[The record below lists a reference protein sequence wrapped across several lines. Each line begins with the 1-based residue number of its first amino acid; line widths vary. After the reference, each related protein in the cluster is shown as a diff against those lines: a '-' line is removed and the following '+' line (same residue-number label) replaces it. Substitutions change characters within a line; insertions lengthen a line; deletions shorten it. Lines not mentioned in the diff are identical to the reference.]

1 MFDEIDKP
9 KNILQLSHINFFA
22 KNSED
27 WAEPAPT
34 SPLNINQQFIDSS
47 SLGDEFEVV
56 ANVSGSRGY
65 GTRFVWNSVMSTLRA
80 PSKRSDAVRD
90 EITCARREVKLGV
103 GRPLGVKIEPTEI
116 IEGPVL
122 FKAHRL
128 K

>member
-34 SPLNINQQFIDSS
+34 SPLNINQQFVDSS

-56 ANVSGSRGY
+56 ANVGGSRGY
-65 GTRFVWNSVMSTLRA
+65 GTRFVWNSVMSTLPGSTRLF
-80 PSKRSDAVRD
+80 PTRTTQNKRTRIRVSRFG
-90 EITCARREVKLGV
+90 TPRSYSS
-103 GRPLGVKIEPTEI
+103 
-116 IEGPVL
+116 
-122 FKAHRL
+122 
-128 K
+128 